1 MKVSNMSIEEA
12 IDASMMFNP
21 VKIYYNRKIVWDDD
35 LSEDKGWVKF
45 DAAVKS
51 FKSNCKN
58 YDNIVITDVKIKI
71 VHFHHSIVYLKGKVK
86 NKER

>member
-86 NKER
+86 NKEI